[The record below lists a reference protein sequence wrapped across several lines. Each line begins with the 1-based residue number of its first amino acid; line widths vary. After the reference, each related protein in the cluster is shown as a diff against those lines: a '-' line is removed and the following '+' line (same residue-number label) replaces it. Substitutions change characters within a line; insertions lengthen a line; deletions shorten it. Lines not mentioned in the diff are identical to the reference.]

1 MSQKRYNILSRIS
14 YKRLIQYLCL
24 FAILGTIGVVGCRNG
39 KSSHHPDEES
49 HDLPQIQERGE
60 LVMLTLYSST
70 TYFQYRGEP
79 MGYHYEL
86 CRQFA
91 ESLGVTLK
99 VKVAN
104 SPDELVEMLL
114 RDEGDLIGYN
124 LAVTNE
130 RKDDIRYCG
139 EETITHQVIVQRR
152 GSEALKD
159 VTELVGKDVYTT
171 PGKYLDRLENL
182 NNELGGG
189 IMIHEMPADSVT
201 TEDLITQVATKR
213 IDYTLCDNDIAQLN
227 RTYYPNLD
235 INLQVSFVQRS
246 SWAVRKDQPLLAQ
259 AADEWYKAN
268 VKSTAFRASTKRYFE
283 QSKRPAYGTILSVKD
298 GKISHFDK
306 LFKTY
311 SKEIGWDWRL
321 LAALAYT
328 ESNFDT
334 TAVSWAGARGLMQ
347 LMPNT
352 AKALG
357 VPEGKE
363 QNPEESV
370 KAATKFIGIMNRN
383 FRHIADPE
391 ERSSF
396 ILAAYNAGLGHVKDA
411 MALAKK
417 YGSDPNVWEGN
428 VEKYILLKSHEQY
441 FNDSVCTCGYFRGTE
456 TYNFVRETKQR
467 YHNYKE
473 KIKN

>member
-1 MSQKRYNILSRIS
+1 MPQKRYNILSRIS

-24 FAILGTIGVVGCRNG
+24 FAILGAMGVVGCRNG
-39 KSSHHPDEES
+39 KSSHHPKEES
-49 HDLPQIQERGE
+49 HDLPRIQERGE

-189 IMIHEMPADSVT
+189 IVIHEMPADSVT

-235 INLQVSFVQRS
+235 IGLQVSFVQRS

-311 SKEIGWDWRL
+311 AKEIGWDWRL

-383 FRHIADPE
+383 FRHIEDPE

>member
-363 QNPEESV
+363 QNPEESI